1 VTAQGSPLTRYRRA
15 VELRSLLLAELAAR
29 EMSHVPLRDALGLLA
44 LYAAAGDTKYE
55 RASARWLARL
65 TLEKPELTI
74 VEAQFAAAALAA
86 LARHEETAMQVRIAL
101 SH

>member
-1 VTAQGSPLTRYRRA
+1 MRSGCSRSTPPRA
-15 VELRSLLLAELAAR
+15 DR
-29 EMSHVPLRDALGLLA
+29 
-44 LYAAAGDTKYE
+44 KYE

-86 LARHEETAMQVRIAL
+86 LPTHEETAMRVLVDL
-101 SH
+101 SR

>member
-15 VELRSLLLAELAAR
+15 IERRSLLLAELAAR

-44 LYAAAGDTKYE
+44 LYAAGADSKYE

-65 TLEKPELTI
+65 TLEKPELTLTE
-74 VEAQFAAAALAA
+74 VRFAAAALAA
-86 LARHEETAMQVRIAL
+86 LPAHEETAMRVLLDL
-101 SH
+101 SR